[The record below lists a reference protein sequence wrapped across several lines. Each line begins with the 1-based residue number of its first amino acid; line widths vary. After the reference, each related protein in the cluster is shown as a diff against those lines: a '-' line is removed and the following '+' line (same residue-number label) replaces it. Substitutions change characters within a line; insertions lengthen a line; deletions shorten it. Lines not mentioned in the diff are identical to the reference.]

1 MYTGRWLIGLLAG
14 GTVLGQTP
22 APPRPSLS
30 HVQRVCVDK
39 FTGED
44 ALIAPVRE
52 IAIAA
57 MFGLKRFVITENC
70 SRADATLKGAVLER
84 TTERVRGEG
93 ETTGFGTV
101 VGAAAANRSRAVAA
115 IAGNSGLADEQL
127 YSAESGTAASVTL
140 RLVTQDGDVLW
151 AYTQDSPGGKSK
163 GAVAD
168 AVERAVKQLEREL
181 NRARPAAP

>member
-1 MYTGRWLIGLLAG
+1 MYTGRWLFGLLVG
-14 GTVLGQTP
+14 STVVGQTP
-22 APPRPSLS
+22 APPRTALA

-44 ALIAPVRE
+44 VLTAPVRE

-57 MFGLKRFVITENC
+57 LFGLKRFAITENC
-70 SRADATLKGAVLER
+70 ARADATLKGAVLER
-84 TTERVRGEG
+84 ATERVRGEG
-93 ETTGFGTV
+93 ETTGFGTARGV
-101 VGAAAANRSRAVAA
+101 AAANRSRAVAA
-115 IAGNSGLADEQL
+115 IAGNAGLADEQL

-151 AYTQDSPGGKSK
+151 AYTQDSPGGKSR

-181 NRARPAAP
+181 NRTRPAAP